1 MKNEERKICTNVK
14 QKCKTLYFLLYT
26 LYFFCYLCILMERI
40 LITGATGFIGSFIV
54 EEALRQG
61 MEVWATVRSASRLDY
76 LQDSRINKVLL
87 DLSSVSQMSEALAP
101 LHLDYV
107 VHAAGATK
115 ALHRD
120 TFYQVNTEGTKN
132 LVQALLA
139 TNPTLKRF
147 VFISSLSVMGAV
159 REQQPYEAITENDVP
174 QPNTSYGMSKLA
186 AEQWLRKHCTLPF
199 TILRPTGVYGPR
211 EKDYMTMVHSIRR
224 GIDIAAGFTPQ
235 VLTFVYVTDVV
246 QAVFL
251 SMKSAKSIGRAYFL
265 TDGEVYTSRTFSDY
279 IIQALGKKHVL
290 RFTLPLSLLRIV
302 CAVSDMVMHLTGK
315 LSTLNNDHYNILA
328 QRNWLCDITPAM
340 TELGYQPQVKLREGV
355 GRMVHS
361 LVHSS

>member
-1 MKNEERKICTNVK
+1 M
-14 QKCKTLYFLLYT
+14 Q
-26 LYFFCYLCILMERI
+26 YLCRMKKSI
-40 LITGATGFIGSFIV
+40 LITGASGFIGSFLV
-54 EEALRQG
+54 EEALKQG
-61 MEVWATVRSASRLDY
+61 FETWAGIRKTSSKKY
-76 LQDSRINKVLL
+76 LQDKHIHFIELDFSDLDKLCSQVREKNKKHGPWDVVL
-87 DLSSVSQMSEALAP
+87 
-101 LHLDYV
+101 
-107 VHAAGATK
+107 HAAGVTK

-120 TFYQVNTEGTKN
+120 TFYKVNTEGTKN

-211 EKDYMTMVHSIRR
+211 EKDYMTMVSSIHR

-235 VLTFVYVTDVV
+235 HLTFVYVTDVV

-290 RFTLPLSLLRIV
+290 RFTLPLCLLRIV

-328 QRNWLCDITPAM
+328 QRNWLCDIAPAIA
-340 TELGYQPQVKLREGV
+340 ELGYQPQVKLREGV

>member
-1 MKNEERKICTNVK
+1 
-14 QKCKTLYFLLYT
+14 
-26 LYFFCYLCILMERI
+26 MERI

-61 MEVWATVRSASRLDY
+61 MEVWAAVRKTSSLSY
-76 LQDSRINKVLL
+76 LQDSRINRVEL
-87 DLSSVSQMSEALAP
+87 DLSSENQMTEALTS

-139 TNPTLKRF
+139 TNPALKRF

-159 REQQPYEAITENDVP
+159 REQFPHQEIKEADTP
-174 QPNTSYGMSKLA
+174 QPNTSYGMSKLL
-186 AEQWLRKHCTLPF
+186 AEQWLREHCTLSF

-224 GIDIAAGFTPQ
+224 GIDIAAGLTPQ
-235 VLTFVYVTDVV
+235 DLTFVYVTDVV

-251 SMKSAKSIGRAYFL
+251 SMKSAKSIGRTYFL

-279 IIQALGKKHVL
+279 IIQALGKKYVL
-290 RFTLPLSLLRIV
+290 RLTLPLCLLRLV
-302 CAVSDMVMHLTGK
+302 CAISDVVMRLTGK

-328 QRNWLCDITPAM
+328 QRNWLCDITPTI